1 MKSIITAIAAVAAL
15 GGCTFEDGKGFATL
29 QSASLSAHFE
39 PGPARDLGNGVV
51 VTSQGYQVALTRAV
65 LAVEALTLDELRE
78 GSASGGSFDPAHPP
92 PGYSLCHGGHCHAD
106 DGRLVDYA
114 EIEAELAR
122 GGARFEPVARLPAAR
137 GFDLLA
143 GQTAVLDVVEPSRE
157 LPQARITQLSLRVDR
172 LELEGS
178 VTGGPAGGGLGQ
190 SSAALVVELPIAST
204 IDAGMSLAIDRD
216 EPGAFSL
223 VAALAVDGT
232 LFDSIDFAPLQNAS
246 RIEIVDLEAE
256 PAVALASSLLKSEI
270 TITIQ

>member
-1 MKSIITAIAAVAAL
+1 MKRFITPITAIVALAGCAL
-15 GGCTFEDGKGFATL
+15 EDGQGFATL
-29 QSASLSAHFE
+29 ESASLSARFE
-39 PGPARDLGNGVV
+39 PGPARDLGNHVV
-51 VTSQGYQVALTRAV
+51 LTRQGYQVALTSAV
-65 LAVEALTLDELRE
+65 LGVDALTLDELRE
-78 GSASGGSFDPAHPP
+78 GSASRGSFDPAHPP
-92 PGYSLCHGGHCHAD
+92 QGYSLCHGGHCHAD

-190 SSAALVVELPIAST
+190 SSAALVVELPIGSS

-216 EPGAFSL
+216 EPGAFSIG
-223 VAALAVDGT
+223 AALTIDGT
-232 LFDSIDFAPLQNAS
+232 LFDGIDFASLQNAS
-246 RIEIVDLEAE
+246 RIEIVDLESE

-270 TITIQ
+270 TITIH